1 MLSKYH
7 TLKIDFFSFFV
18 KLLSLTFAV
27 ITVYF
32 DGFSKLKTFKYIL
45 KKEQLALPV
54 ALKSVQ
60 ILFRII
66 LRVHV

>member
-7 TLKIDFFSFFV
+7 TLKIGFFSFFV
-18 KLLSLTFAV
+18 KLLSLIFAV

-45 KKEQLALPV
+45 KKEQLAF
-54 ALKSVQ
+54 ANCS
-60 ILFRII
+60 
-66 LRVHV
+66 